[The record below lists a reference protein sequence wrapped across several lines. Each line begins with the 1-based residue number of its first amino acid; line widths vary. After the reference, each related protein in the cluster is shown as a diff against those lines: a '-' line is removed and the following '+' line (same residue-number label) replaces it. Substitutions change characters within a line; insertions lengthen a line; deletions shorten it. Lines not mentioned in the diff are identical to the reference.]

1 MERKKT
7 IISKK
12 LNQMAALLEVMEDLT
27 NTGDCVVHEMSCA
40 TALLK
45 GLRIDVAALVENGE

>member
-12 LNQMAALLEVMEDLT
+12 LNQMAVLLEVMEDLT
-27 NTGDCVVHEMSCA
+27 NTGDSVVHEMSCA

>member
-1 MERKKT
+1 MERRKT

-12 LNQMAALLEVMEDLT
+12 LNQMATLLQVMEDLT
-27 NTGDCVVHEMSCA
+27 NTSDCVVHEMSCA

-45 GLRIDVAALVENGE
+45 GLRTDVAALVENGD

>member
-1 MERKKT
+1 M

-45 GLRIDVAALVENGE
+45 GLRTDVAALVDNGD